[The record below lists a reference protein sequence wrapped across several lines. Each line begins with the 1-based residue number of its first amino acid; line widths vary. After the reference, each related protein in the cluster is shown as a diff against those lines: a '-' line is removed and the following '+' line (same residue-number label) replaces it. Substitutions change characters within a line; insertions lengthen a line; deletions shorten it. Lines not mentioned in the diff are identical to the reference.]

1 MWHAHPVILV
11 ALVAVLVPI
20 TGAAQRGKPTREQ
33 VLEHL
38 NKMRATERGMMN
50 VAPSEGE
57 YLSNLIKKLNAKH
70 VLEIGT
76 SNGYSGIWMALALRE
91 TGGKLLTL
99 DVDEKRRS
107 LALRNFRTTGLDDV
121 IESRLGDALKILP
134 TLDGPF
140 ELIFIDAWKPDY
152 KKYLDLVLSKVSPG
166 GAIAAHNVESH
177 PEEMADFLEAIQ
189 RYPQLKTE
197 MARVGPGGLSISYKQ

>member
-1 MWHAHPVILV
+1 MWHAHPVMLA

-20 TGAAQRGKPTREQ
+20 TGAAQRAKPTRQQ
-33 VLEHL
+33 VLDHL
-38 NKMRATERGMMN
+38 SKMRATERGMMN

-57 YLSNLIKKLNAKH
+57 YLSNLVKKLNAKR

-76 SNGYSGIWMALALRE
+76 SNGYSGIWLALALRE

-107 LALRNFRTTGLDDV
+107 LALKNFRTTGLDDL

-140 ELIFIDAWKPDY
+140 ELVFIDAWKPDY
-152 KKYLDLVLSKVSPG
+152 KKYLDIVLPKVSAG
-166 GAIAAHNVESH
+166 GVIAAHNIDSH
-177 PEEMADFLEAIQ
+177 PEETADFIEAIQ
-189 RYPQLKTE
+189 RHPQLKTE
-197 MARVGPGGLSISYKQ
+197 LVHVGPGGLSISYKQ

>member
-1 MWHAHPVILV
+1 MWHAHPAMLA
-11 ALVAVLVPI
+11 ALAAVLVPI
-20 TGAAQRGKPTREQ
+20 TGAAQRAKPTRQQ
-33 VLEHL
+33 VLDHL

-57 YLSNLIKKLNAKH
+57 YLSNLVKKVKARR

-99 DVDEKRRS
+99 DVDEGRRS
-107 LALRNFRTTGLDDV
+107 LALKNFRATGLDDL

-140 ELIFIDAWKPDY
+140 ELVFIDAWKPDY
-152 KKYLDLVLSKVSPG
+152 KKYLDLVLPKVSPG
-166 GAIAAHNVESH
+166 GVITAHNIDSH
-177 PEEMADFLEAIQ
+177 PEETADFLEAIQ
-189 RYPQLKTE
+189 HHPQLKTE
-197 MARVGPGGLSISYKQ
+197 LVHAGPGGLSVSYKQ

>member
-1 MWHAHPVILV
+1 MWHAHPVMLA

-20 TGAAQRGKPTREQ
+20 TGAAQRTKPTRQQ
-33 VLEHL
+33 VLDHL
-38 NKMRATERGMMN
+38 NRMRATERGMMN

-57 YLSNLIKKLNAKH
+57 YLSNLVKKLNAKR

-76 SNGYSGIWMALALRE
+76 SNGYSGIWLALALRE

-99 DVDEKRRS
+99 DVDEGRRS
-107 LALRNFRTTGLDDV
+107 LALKNFRATGLDDL

-140 ELIFIDAWKPDY
+140 ELVFIDAWKPDY
-152 KKYLDLVLSKVSPG
+152 KKYLDLVLPKVSPG
-166 GAIAAHNVESH
+166 GVITAHNIDSH
-177 PEEMADFLEAIQ
+177 PEETADFLEAIQ
-189 RYPQLKTE
+189 HYPQLKTE
-197 MARVGPGGLSISYKQ
+197 LVHVGPGGLSVSYKQ